1 MNEASLT
8 AIAWPFVAGP
18 ADNPRQAIGLTWQTV
33 ASAGPPPAELSVD
46 GVPQQVA
53 WTAEPGDQ
61 GRTLHATVLAPLQ
74 ETART
79 VRLAVPTG
87 ESRGGLDATCTV
99 EPPRRWELFLVNHSH
114 VDIGY
119 TEYPEILADA
129 HGDYIARALDIM
141 TLTDD
146 RPDDERYRWTCEAS
160 WTVEQFLRR
169 RPDRADE
176 FARRCREG
184 RMEVAAL
191 YANLTDLCDE
201 RMLERA
207 VRYAVALRDR
217 YGIDLVS
224 ACNYDVN
231 GFGWAIPR
239 ILKQAGVRYLDTA
252 INETRALGVRPR
264 PTALRWASP
273 DGSDVLLW
281 HSGNYLLGNRLML
294 HASRAQ
300 AEPQVAA
307 YLLERQ
313 GDGYPHGAIEVLMS
327 GRTGDSMPP
336 SAAVCDVVAEW
347 NQAWLWPR
355 LRLATTRQWFEHLEA
370 AWPGEPT
377 RYQKAWPDWWA
388 DGNGSALYEAALVRR
403 TAARLADLEG
413 QRRLL
418 RDRGIGLERLD
429 PEYEEAW
436 RRALLFCEH
445 TWGPYES
452 ALDPDSPAS
461 RGQWHSKTTHV
472 YAADAL
478 ADSIEAEQ
486 LVALATN
493 GQVSAREQGLTNATL
508 QGAPS
513 GYLASEDPA
522 AVLVYNP
529 LPTRRSDIVRVGIP
543 GYLSNG
549 HAPLLRDAASG
560 AKVAALVRPYPRE
573 DVVNRRHMRVE
584 FLAADL
590 PAGGHKAF
598 LIEDSGRDLTAPAD
612 AGAATDDEPH
622 LTSLENAVYRLELD
636 PATGALHSLM
646 HKASGRQLVRQGAGY
661 GLNEAVYEQV
671 ASPGDRNAVASWD
684 GIGNRDARFERASF
698 AVARIGAGDERV
710 SARGLR
716 VEATGPH
723 GMRLVTEII
732 LHDHPDLADRVDIVN
747 TLHKPLVERG
757 EALYHA
763 FPLAAPDGQIYLAV
777 AGGVMRP
784 GLDQAPGTATDWHGI
799 QDWFAVAT
807 GAYSVVV
814 ASPDVPLVQ
823 CTGINTG
830 RWHEEM
836 PPSNGLVMSWAL
848 NNYWFTNFPARQ
860 GGRVTYR
867 YSLTFQEG
875 PFDPQRAARFG
886 AAVRHPAWGRVVRLA
901 PGAIEMPRSGE

>member
-1 MNEASLT
+1 MNASPLAAT
-8 AIAWPFVAGP
+8 AWPFIAGP
-18 ADNPRQAIGLTWQTV
+18 ADNPRQAIGLIWETGV
-33 ASAGPPPAELSVD
+33 SAGPPPAEIRVD
-46 GVPQQVA
+46 GAPQQVE
-53 WTAEPGDQ
+53 WVTESG
-61 GRTLHATVLAPLQ
+61 GLMRTLQATVLVPLR

-79 VRLAVPTG
+79 VSLAVPAG
-87 ESRGGLDATCTV
+87 ESRGSLDVTCTA
-99 EPPRRWELFLVNHSH
+99 EPPRHWELFLVNHSH

-146 RPDDERYRWTCEAS
+146 RPDEERYRWTCEAS
-160 WTVEQFLRR
+160 WTVEQLLRR
-169 RPDRADE
+169 HPGRADE
-176 FARRCREG
+176 FVRRCREG
-184 RMEVAAL
+184 RMELTAL

-207 VRYAVALRDR
+207 VGYATDLRDR

-231 GFGWAIPR
+231 GFGWALPR

-264 PTALRWASP
+264 PAALRWASP

-294 HASRAQ
+294 HASRTRA
-300 AEPQVAA
+300 APQVAA

-313 GDGYPHGAIEVLMS
+313 DDGYPHHAIEVLMS
-327 GRTGDSMPP
+327 GQTGDSMPP
-336 SAAVCDVVAEW
+336 SAAVCDVVADW
-347 NQAWLWPR
+347 NRAWLWPR

-388 DGNGSALYEAALVRR
+388 DGNGAALYEATLVRR
-403 TAARLADLEG
+403 TGARLAGLEG
-413 QRRLL
+413 QRRAL

-461 RGQWHSKTTHV
+461 RGQWHSKATHV
-472 YAADAL
+472 YAAAAL
-478 ADSIEAEQ
+478 ADSIEVEQ
-486 LVALATN
+486 LVAAATA
-493 GQVSAREQGLTNATL
+493 GRVSGREQGLTNATL

-513 GYLASEDPA
+513 GYLASDDPA

-529 LPTRRSDIVRVGIP
+529 LPAPRSDIVRVGVP
-543 GYLSNG
+543 GYFFNG

-560 AKVAALVRPYPRE
+560 AEVAALVHPYPRE
-573 DVVNRRHMRVE
+573 DVVNRRHVHVE

-598 LIEDSGRDLTAPAD
+598 LIEDSGHDIMSPASD
-612 AGAATDDEPH
+612 VVSAEPH
-622 LTSLENAVYRLELD
+622 PTRLENAAYRLEVD
-636 PATGALHSLM
+636 PATGALRGLV
-646 HKASGRQLVRQGAGY
+646 HKASGHELVRQGAGY
-661 GLNEAVYEQV
+661 LLNEAVYERV
-671 ASPGDRNAVASWD
+671 AAPGDRNAVASWD
-684 GIGNRDARFERASF
+684 GIGDRNVRFERTSF
-698 AVARIGAGDERV
+698 AAARIEAGDEKV
-710 SARGLR
+710 FARGLH
-716 VEATGPH
+716 VEARGPQ
-723 GMRLVTEII
+723 GMRLVTEIV

-747 TLHKPLVERG
+747 TLHKPIVGRG

-763 FPLAAPDGQIYLAV
+763 FPLATPDGQIYLAV

-784 GLDQAPGTATDWHGI
+784 GLDQVPGTATDWHGI
-799 QDWFAVAT
+799 QNWFAVAAA
-807 GAYSVVV
+807 GYSVVV

-830 RWHEEM
+830 LWRQEL
-836 PPSNGLVMSWAL
+836 PLSNGLVMSWTL

-860 GGRVTYR
+860 GGRITYR
-867 YSLTFQEG
+867 YSITLQQG
-875 PFDPQRAARFG
+875 AFDPERAARFG

-901 PGAIEMPRSGE
+901 PDAVEMPQRVE